1 MNPRLRPTLPL
12 WPDFDPKIT
21 HFWGPRVHNWSM
33 TKAKTASKQL
43 ICPWKMDTRP
53 IPKVSI
59 FMAVT
64 AKKVTEKAQKQA
76 KMARFWPKR
85 RLNGRVMA
93 WKIFFYQYQWVTKF
107 CAKFG
112 CSRIP
117 RRASIPNS
125 FIVLRCMWKE
135 PAPLCTQKLS
145 LSLLVTITVRTLWE
159 STCGPLFKQVRADT
173 PSWRWLRCHRLP
185 SLNHGDLG
193 LSPRLGTS

>member
-33 TKAKTASKQL
+33 AMAKTASNQL
-43 ICPWKMDTRP
+43 GICPWKMHARP
-53 IPKVSI
+53 MRKVSI

-76 KMARFWPKR
+76 KMARFRPKTGY
-85 RLNGRVMA
+85 NGRVMA
-93 WKIFFYQYQWVTKF
+93 RKIFFYQCQWVTKF

-112 CSRIP
+112 RSRIP

-135 PAPLCTQKLS
+135 PAPFWSDENCWWQQ
-145 LSLLVTITVRTLWE
+145 LWW
-159 STCGPLFKQVRADT
+159 Q
-173 PSWRWLRCHRLP
+173 
-185 SLNHGDLG
+185 NLG
-193 LSPRLGTS
+193 LRTHRDDDPLAAREHLCLAVGGPIPGILVVIFLFNVRCSCLMVK

>member
-33 TKAKTASKQL
+33 AMAKTASNQL
-43 ICPWKMDTRP
+43 GICPWKMHARP
-53 IPKVSI
+53 MRKVSI

-76 KMARFWPKR
+76 KMARFRPKTGY
-85 RLNGRVMA
+85 NGRVMA
-93 WKIFFYQYQWVTKF
+93 RKIFFYQCQWVTKF

-112 CSRIP
+112 RSRIP

-135 PAPLCTQKLS
+135 PAPLHYKWFHYEIVPCFFYLYGK
-145 LSLLVTITVRTLWE
+145 
-159 STCGPLFKQVRADT
+159 
-173 PSWRWLRCHRLP
+173 
-185 SLNHGDLG
+185 
-193 LSPRLGTS
+193 

>member
-33 TKAKTASKQL
+33 AMAKTASNQL
-43 ICPWKMDTRP
+43 GICPWKMHARP
-53 IPKVSI
+53 MRKVSI

-76 KMARFWPKR
+76 KMARFRPKTGY
-85 RLNGRVMA
+85 NGRVMA
-93 WKIFFYQYQWVTKF
+93 RKIFFYQCQWVTKF

-112 CSRIP
+112 RSRIP

-135 PAPLCTQKLS
+135 PAPLSNIHLLLANSEFLFPSSSSNWAEFLVYDPVRRMS
-145 LSLLVTITVRTLWE
+145 L
-159 STCGPLFKQVRADT
+159 
-173 PSWRWLRCHRLP
+173 
-185 SLNHGDLG
+185 
-193 LSPRLGTS
+193 

>member
-33 TKAKTASKQL
+33 AMAKTASNQL
-43 ICPWKMDTRP
+43 GICPWKMHARP
-53 IPKVSI
+53 MRKVSI

-76 KMARFWPKR
+76 KMARFRPKTGY
-85 RLNGRVMA
+85 NGRVMA
-93 WKIFFYQYQWVTKF
+93 RKIFFYQCQWVTKF

-112 CSRIP
+112 RSRIP

-135 PAPLCTQKLS
+135 PAPLSFLWRKCLFFNASTNTCKWNDPFKSEFTCIGELIYQ
-145 LSLLVTITVRTLWE
+145 VTAV
-159 STCGPLFKQVRADT
+159 
-173 PSWRWLRCHRLP
+173 
-185 SLNHGDLG
+185 
-193 LSPRLGTS
+193 

>member
-33 TKAKTASKQL
+33 AMAKTASNQL
-43 ICPWKMDTRP
+43 GICPWKMHARP
-53 IPKVSI
+53 MRKVSI

-76 KMARFWPKR
+76 KMARFWPKTR
-85 RLNGRVMA
+85 HNGRVMA
-93 WKIFFYQYQWVTKF
+93 RKIFFYQCQWVTKF

-112 CSRIP
+112 RSRIP

-135 PAPLCTQKLS
+135 PAPFHFDYLTTS
-145 LSLLVTITVRTLWE
+145 LSKWKRIHTSYLSFFLHWQNFWKIK
-159 STCGPLFKQVRADT
+159 FT
-173 PSWRWLRCHRLP
+173 PKNANFSR
-185 SLNHGDLG
+185 
-193 LSPRLGTS
+193 

>member
-33 TKAKTASKQL
+33 AMAKTASNQL
-43 ICPWKMDTRP
+43 GICPWKMHARP
-53 IPKVSI
+53 MRKVSI

-76 KMARFWPKR
+76 KMARFRPKTGY
-85 RLNGRVMA
+85 NGRVMA
-93 WKIFFYQYQWVTKF
+93 RKIFFYQCQWVTKF

-112 CSRIP
+112 RSRIP

-135 PAPLCTQKLS
+135 PAPLAQNWHFWPNIGIFGPFDLMPDQKTMRTSCLGGF
-145 LSLLVTITVRTLWE
+145 LLCWYQNFHL
-159 STCGPLFKQVRADT
+159 
-173 PSWRWLRCHRLP
+173 LP
-185 SLNHGDLG
+185 
-193 LSPRLGTS
+193 

>member
-33 TKAKTASKQL
+33 AMAKTASNQL
-43 ICPWKMDTRP
+43 GICPWKMHARP
-53 IPKVSI
+53 MRKVSI

-76 KMARFWPKR
+76 KMARFRPKTGY
-85 RLNGRVMA
+85 NGRVMA
-93 WKIFFYQYQWVTKF
+93 RKIFFYQCQWVTKF

-112 CSRIP
+112 RSRIP

-135 PAPLCTQKLS
+135 PAPLYIQTVYISSSHGLNVWS
-145 LSLLVTITVRTLWE
+145 LPRRI
-159 STCGPLFKQVRADT
+159 GYRAF
-173 PSWRWLRCHRLP
+173 
-185 SLNHGDLG
+185 
-193 LSPRLGTS
+193 